1 MKILSLAALLVL
13 AIACQG
19 ESEEKD
25 TRQRVREGDG
35 AGRVAVVTPR
45 HELQDIN
52 PRLLY
57 RLHCASC
64 HGTLGGGDGPA
75 TQVLPTQPGD
85 WTRKGFLAR
94 FSDEQIRQKILKGT
108 QVPPGRPQPM
118 RGFDGKFR
126 PEELDALVNYV
137 REFGTRPGTLP
148 H

>member
-1 MKILSLAALLVL
+1 MAAAVL
-13 AIACQG
+13 ALGGACQG
-19 ESEEKD
+19 EADQQPAGK
-25 TRQRVREGDG
+25 RVREGEG

-45 HELQDIN
+45 HELQEIN

-85 WTRKGFLAR
+85 WTQRGFLAR
-94 FSDEQIRQKILKGT
+94 FSDEQIRDKILRGT
-108 QVPPGRPQPM
+108 DTPPGRPQPM

-126 PEELDALVNYV
+126 PEELDALVQYI